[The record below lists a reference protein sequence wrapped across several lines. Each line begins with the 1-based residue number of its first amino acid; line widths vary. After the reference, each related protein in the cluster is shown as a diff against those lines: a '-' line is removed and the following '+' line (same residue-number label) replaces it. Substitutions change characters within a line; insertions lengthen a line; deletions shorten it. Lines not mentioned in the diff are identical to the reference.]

1 MNEVFMEN
9 NIPTRLQI
17 MADIKLFVRYGPH
30 PGNAFEVREDMH
42 FRHDLHYRY
51 FSWFNND
58 PLVGLLLELEEWY
71 GISFC
76 LEDGKIRPELETV
89 AGVVDYVER
98 ALKVRAKYLERY
110 PKLKNG
116 TQDRRFLDDGQVEC
130 GRYHEVWKRYP
141 CGYKTKDCNDCLV
154 SGKKR
159 GLFKKPE
166 KSISSLTVEKRR
178 DSQCRQCEH
187 LCEIFTDFDNDGKI
201 IAQIPFVFGFKSK
214 NGGSVSVKAL
224 SAEDAIVQ
232 MHRQISN
239 VCIYCKSKV
248 K

>member
-1 MNEVFMEN
+1 MEYKV
-9 NIPTRLQI
+9 PTRLEI
-17 MADIKLFVRYGPH
+17 MADIKLFMRYGPH

-71 GISFC
+71 GISFG
-76 LEDGKIRPELETV
+76 LEDGKICPELETV
-89 AGVVDYVER
+89 AGVMDYVER
-98 ALKVRAKYLERY
+98 ALKERAKYLECY

-116 TQDRRFLDDGQVEC
+116 TQDRRFLEDGQVKC
-130 GRYHEVWKRYP
+130 GRHEGVWKRRA
-141 CGYKTKDCNDCLV
+141 CVRKVKDCDKCSVNYR
-154 SGKKR
+154 SG
-159 GLFKKPE
+159 FQKPE
-166 KSISSLTVEKRR
+166 KSISFLTVEKRR

-232 MHRQISN
+232 MHRQIAD
-239 VCIYCKSKV
+239 VCVHCKSKV